1 MTNFFERII
10 QSPLFEGV
18 SDDAMSVIK
27 PEMLQDF
34 PDGRVIFRQGQLACA
49 LTVIGH
55 GCVRVEADGILVA
68 MRGVGQVVG
77 EQAFIGEHSHTAT
90 AIAQGYVRALCL
102 SCEAVQRLM
111 ADAVFN
117 RNLLRVLSTK
127 LREATA
133 DRAVRYAIQQRL
145 FSEFEAH
152 TSPDITQRLLRS
164 GHDYGRPRFI
174 NAIVLMSDI
183 RSFTDRSATLQPDE
197 IAAQLSPY
205 LDAVVD
211 VVHQYSGMV
220 DKFIGDAVLAV
231 WGYEQESENEFNPK
245 SAAQALLCA
254 KQMLATAEQFNF
266 AGQPIRIGVGLNAG
280 RVFIGNIGG
289 DGKRQFTVLGTPVN
303 LTARFE
309 SETKNLS
316 SIVVGPDFYKQL
328 SAKDAMSFVAHPEYP
343 IKGAKPMTIYS
354 HQFNPGEKS

>member
-1 MTNFFERII
+1 MTNFFERIT
-10 QSPLFEGV
+10 QLPLFEGV
-18 SDDAMSVIK
+18 SDEAMSVIK

-34 PDGRVIFRQGQLACA
+34 PDGRAIFRQGQPACA

-55 GCVRVEADGILVA
+55 GCVRVEADNILIA
-68 MRGVGQVVG
+68 MREVGEVVG

-102 SCEAVQRLM
+102 SCEAVPRLM
-111 ADAVFN
+111 ADAIFN

-133 DRAVRYAIQQRL
+133 DRAIRYAIQQRL

-152 TSPDITQRLLRS
+152 TSPDVTQRLLRS
-164 GHDYGRPRFI
+164 GRDYGRPRYI
-174 NAIVLMSDI
+174 NAIILMSDI
-183 RSFTDRSATLQPDE
+183 RSFTDHSATLQPDE

-211 VVHQYSGMV
+211 VVHQHGGMV

-231 WGYEQESENEFNPK
+231 WGYEQGSENELNAD
-245 SAAQALLCA
+245 SAGQALLCA
-254 KQMLATAEQFNF
+254 KQMLATAKGFNF
-266 AGQPIRIGVGLNAG
+266 AGQPIQIGIGLNAG

-316 SIVVGPDFYKQL
+316 PIVVGPDFHSQL
-328 SAKDAMSFVAHPEYP
+328 SAEDATSFVAHPEHP
-343 IKGAKPMTIYS
+343 IKGATPMTIYS
-354 HQFNPGEKS
+354 HQFSSGEKS